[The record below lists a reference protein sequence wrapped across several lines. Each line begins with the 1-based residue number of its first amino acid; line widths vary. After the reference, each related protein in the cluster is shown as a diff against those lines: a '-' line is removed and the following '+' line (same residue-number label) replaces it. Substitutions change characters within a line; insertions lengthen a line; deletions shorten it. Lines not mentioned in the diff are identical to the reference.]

1 MTTAAQ
7 RKIDGPR
14 PTTLA
19 TGIILR
25 DAAEMDL
32 PAIVEIHNTAIASR
46 ISTAQLE
53 PVTVEGR
60 REWFHAHSPAQYP
73 IWVAELDGAIAGW
86 LSFREFLPRCAYR
99 GTVEISVYVSKQ
111 LQRRGVARK
120 LLAEAVARG
129 RQLGMHSLV
138 GLIFSNNEPSIA
150 LFRAAGFERWGLL
163 PAVARLDETP
173 CGPRVLIAAPRR
185 NALCRES
192 SRWPGHHRQQPGAFA
207 PQNRTTAH
215 CPDSF
220 GDLSH

>member
-19 TGIILR
+19 TGILLR

-53 PVTVEGR
+53 PVTVDGR
-60 REWFHAHSPAQYP
+60 REWFRAHSPAQYP

-99 GTVEISVYVSKQ
+99 GTVEISVYVSEKFR
-111 LQRRGVARK
+111 RRGVGRK
-120 LLAEAVARG
+120 LLQQAIARG
-129 RQLGMHSLV
+129 PQLGMHSLV
-138 GLIFSNNEPSIA
+138 GLLFSHNEPSIA
-150 LFRAAGFERWGLL
+150 LFRAAGSERWGFL
-163 PAVARLDETP
+163 PDVARVDQTP
-173 CGPRVLIAAPRR
+173 RDLTI
-185 NALCRES
+185 
-192 SRWPGHHRQQPGAFA
+192 
-207 PQNRTTAH
+207 
-215 CPDSF
+215 F
-220 GDLSH
+220 GRHV